1 MKIKEAVEIYN
12 KYRVMKNFV
21 KLLEDINKKEDVDEY
36 IPFTTQF
43 RWRFSS
49 IVNDLKDLAD
59 VAIKEYEEVLNGEY
73 EKD

>member
-12 KYRVMKNFV
+12 KHSVMKSF
-21 KLLEDINKKEDVDEY
+21 KKFIEQSKETTDEY
-36 IPFTTQF
+36 NLSFENHF
-43 RWRFSS
+43 RWKFDS
-49 IVNDLKDLAD
+49 ILDELKDLAD